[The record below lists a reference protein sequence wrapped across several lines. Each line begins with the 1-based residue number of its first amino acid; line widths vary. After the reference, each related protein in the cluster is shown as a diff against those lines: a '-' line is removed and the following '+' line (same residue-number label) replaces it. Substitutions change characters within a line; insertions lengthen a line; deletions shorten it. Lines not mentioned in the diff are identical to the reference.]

1 MYCEKC
7 GKNVATTFIK
17 KVVNGVST
25 QKNLCGACAEEM
37 GYSQFNNNSFA
48 NILSSMLGE
57 YDGIAVKNAKR
68 CQCCSAT
75 FNDIAKRGKVGCGEC
90 YTTFADELLPYL
102 KRLHGNV
109 KHIGKVPNSAPLAV
123 STKADKINALR
134 NQLNIHIKNEE
145 FEQAAKIRDQIRE
158 IEGQVADNE

>member
-7 GKNVATTFIK
+7 GNNIATTFIK
-17 KVVNGVST
+17 RVVNGVST
-25 QKNLCGACAEEM
+25 QKNLCATCAEEF
-37 GYSQFNNNSFA
+37 GYSPFKNNSFA

-57 YDGIAVKNAKR
+57 YDGITVKNAKR
-68 CQCCSAT
+68 CECCSAT

-90 YTTFADELLPYL
+90 YKTFSEELLPYL

-109 KHIGKVPNSAPLAV
+109 KHIGKVPNTAPLAV
-123 STKADKINALR
+123 STKEDKINVLR

-158 IEGQVADNE
+158 IQGQVTDNE